1 MGAAFQ
7 EGDEGGQVP
16 FGGVGVEQ
24 GGFEPEAAV
33 CGGAAEY
40 GAAAEEEGAAQGGEV
55 GVVGVGGAEEDGAD
69 GGGCVEFE
77 AGVRV
82 EEAGEV
88 VGEFAGA
95 VDEVGEAVAAE

>member
-7 EGDEGGQVP
+7 EGDEGVQVP
-16 FGGVGVEQ
+16 RGGVRVEQ

-33 CGGAAEY
+33 GVGAAED
-40 GAAAEEEGAAQGGEV
+40 GAAFVQEGAAQGGDL
-55 GVVGVGGAEEDGAD
+55 GVIGVGGPEEHGGE

-77 AGVRV
+77 VGVGV
-82 EEAGEV
+82 EACGEV
-88 VGEFAGA
+88 VGECAGV